1 MEPVSDARE
10 AFPSSMARV
19 SALST
24 LSDVSAAASVSA
36 GAVSVDAVSVD
47 AVSVEASAADTSSVE
62 TSSAAPSS
70 AAVSCS
76 PSADSF
82 WIA

>member
-36 GAVSVDAVSVD
+36 GAVSVA